1 MKNRIEEFT
10 ISDTVNYSNLGSVTT
25 QSRKIASS
33 NGIKS
38 RDRINWFLAKSE
50 KPVFP
55 IDDAE
60 TAGPAYVGKMNLLP
74 PHTR

>member
-38 RDRINWFLAKSE
+38 RDRIN
-50 KPVFP
+50 
-55 IDDAE
+55 
-60 TAGPAYVGKMNLLP
+60 
-74 PHTR
+74 